1 MTKKNKIIYIL
12 TILLIWYL
20 FGTGAYAIEVEQV
33 AEVAV
38 PIKEERVQSES
49 SVLADKRLMASSS
62 YDMRNYITIRVKNQ
76 KSSSSCWTFS
86 TLNVLET
93 NLALTQKDYID
104 FSERHMNY
112 ATSKTFLDGINPLG
126 YEREVNNG
134 GNPIIGLSYMTRG
147 SGPILEENMKFS
159 EVEDKIN
166 LADIEG
172 KKVEKKIEEYVMF
185 PSINKVKQVDG
196 TLVYQ
201 LGNTNQTYTK
211 EQVLQV
217 RKQIKEHIMKYG
229 GLTAMTLSGS
239 GYSKYYNYNLE
250 YPAYYCDDASLE
262 PNHQVTIIGWDDNYP
277 VSNFNAEH
285 RPSEPG
291 AYLVLNSYGTGGSY
305 SQGCY
310 YISYEDTMIENCLVG
325 ITKVSNVDYDHIYQ
339 IDPLD
344 PSTQISLGDT
354 NMVYGANV
362 FKKNSIKREQINQIS
377 IASMSDVNCEVYINP
392 TDGDLSSSKLH
403 NVSSI
408 VSVKAG
414 YTTIKLKEPIEIE
427 GEEFAVVIECTNSDK
442 ALLTVE
448 APSSNPLWA
457 TATSQ
462 KGESFVSTDLL
473 NWTDLSDTNI
483 KNANLC
489 IKAFTEE
496 IDNDIISNE
505 YKIDEETHSISGIR
519 PNVTYTKVLLNNI
532 TTSEQI
538 KIYNK
543 SNQEIGENEYIATGM
558 RLVLN
563 NKKSYDLIVRGDIS
577 GNGLIDLLD
586 LSQIKYYMIGDINFD
601 SLSMK
606 AADVNQD
613 GNITISDMVL
623 IIQDIIGLINL

>member
-62 YDMRNYITIRVKNQ
+62 YDMRNDITIRVKNQ

-185 PSINKVKQVDG
+185 PSINKVKQVNG

-217 RKQIKEHIMKYG
+217 RKQIKEHLMKYG

-305 SQGCY
+305 PQGCY

-325 ITKVSNVDYDHIYQ
+325 ITKVSNVDYDNIYQ
-339 IDPLD
+339 SDPLG
-344 PSTQISLGDT
+344 PSTQISIEDAT
-354 NMVYGANV
+354 TIYGANV
-362 FKKNSIKREQINQIS
+362 FTRSCNKFEQINQIS
-377 IASMSDVNCEVYINP
+377 IASMEEMDCEVYIYP
-392 TDGDLSSSKLH
+392 VDGDLTSNKLQK
-403 NVSSI
+403 VSSI
-408 VSVKAG
+408 VSGKAG
-414 YTTIKLKEPIEIE
+414 YTTIKLDEPVNLTGVKFVVVVKFTNEEIVRVT
-427 GEEFAVVIECTNSDK
+427 A
-442 ALLTVE
+442 E
-448 APSSNPLWA
+448 APSSEFWA

-462 KGESFVSTDLL
+462 KGESFVSTNLV
-473 NWTDLSDTNI
+473 NWIDLSDTNI

-496 IDNDIISNE
+496 IDNDIMSNE
-505 YKIDEETHSISGIR
+505 YKINGDTHSILGIR

-532 TTSEQI
+532 STTSEV

-543 SNQEIGENEYIATGM
+543 SNQEIGANEKIATGM

-563 NKKSYDLIVRGDIS
+563 NNTSYDLIVNGDIS
-577 GNGLIDLLD
+577 GNGMIDLLD
-586 LSQIKYYMIGDINFD
+586 LSQIKYSIIDEVNLD

-623 IIQDIIGLINL
+623 IIQDIIGLKKL

>member
-62 YDMRNYITIRVKNQ
+62 YDMRNDITIRVKNQ

-217 RKQIKEHIMKYG
+217 RKQIKEHLMKYG

-305 SQGCY
+305 PQGCY

-325 ITKVSNVDYDHIYQ
+325 ITKVSNVDYDNIYQ
-339 IDPLD
+339 SDPLG
-344 PSTQISLGDT
+344 PSTQISIEDAT
-354 NMVYGANV
+354 TIYGANV
-362 FKKNSIKREQINQIS
+362 FTRSCNKFEQINQIS
-377 IASMSDVNCEVYINP
+377 IASMEEMDCEVYINP
-392 TDGDLSSSKLH
+392 VDGDLTSNKLQK
-403 NVSSI
+403 VSSI

-414 YTTIKLKEPIEIE
+414 YTTIKWDEPVNLTGEKFVVVVKFTNEEIVRVT
-427 GEEFAVVIECTNSDK
+427 A
-442 ALLTVE
+442 E
-448 APSSNPLWA
+448 APSSEFWA

-462 KGESFVSTDLL
+462 KGESFVSTNLV
-473 NWTDLSDTNI
+473 NWIDLSDTNI

-496 IDNDIISNE
+496 IDNDIMSNE
-505 YKIDEETHSISGIR
+505 YKINGDTHSILGIR

-532 TTSEQI
+532 STTSEV

-543 SNQEIGENEYIATGM
+543 SNQEIGANEKIATGM

-563 NKKSYDLIVRGDIS
+563 NNTSYDLIVNGDIS
-577 GNGLIDLLD
+577 GNGMIDLLD
-586 LSQIKYYMIGDINFD
+586 LSQIKYSIIDEVNLD

-623 IIQDIIGLINL
+623 IIQDIIGLKKL

>member
-62 YDMRNYITIRVKNQ
+62 YDMRNDITIRVKNQ

-112 ATSKTFLDGINPLG
+112 STSKTFLDGINPLG

-166 LADIEG
+166 LADIDG

-185 PSINKVKQVDG
+185 PSINKVKQVNG
-196 TLVYQ
+196 ALVYQ

-305 SQGCY
+305 PQGCY

-325 ITKVSNVDYDHIYQ
+325 ITKVSNVDYDNIYQ
-339 IDPLD
+339 SDPLG
-344 PSTQISLGDT
+344 PSTQISIEDAT
-354 NMVYGANV
+354 TIYGANV
-362 FKKNSIKREQINQIS
+362 FTRSCNKFEQINQIS
-377 IASMSDVNCEVYINP
+377 IASMEEMDCEVYINP
-392 TDGDLSSSKLH
+392 VDGDLTSNKLQK
-403 NVSSI
+403 VSSI

-414 YTTIKLKEPIEIE
+414 YTTIKWDEPVNLTGEKFVVVVKFTNEEIVRVT
-427 GEEFAVVIECTNSDK
+427 A
-442 ALLTVE
+442 E
-448 APSSNPLWA
+448 APSSEFWA

-462 KGESFVSTDLL
+462 KGESFVSTNLV
-473 NWTDLSDTNI
+473 NWIDLSDTNI

-496 IDNDIISNE
+496 IDNDIMSNE
-505 YKIDEETHSISGIR
+505 YKINGDTHSILGIR

-532 TTSEQI
+532 STTSEV

-543 SNQEIGENEYIATGM
+543 SNQEIGANEKIATGM

-563 NKKSYDLIVRGDIS
+563 NNTSYDLFVNGDIS
-577 GNGLIDLLD
+577 GNGMIDLLD
-586 LSQIKYYMIGDINFD
+586 LSQIKYSIIDEVNLD

-623 IIQDIIGLINL
+623 IIQDIIGLKKL

>member
-62 YDMRNYITIRVKNQ
+62 YDMRNDITIRVKNQ

-126 YEREVNNG
+126 YEREVNYG

-217 RKQIKEHIMKYG
+217 RKQIKEHLMKYG

-305 SQGCY
+305 PQGCY

-325 ITKVSNVDYDHIYQ
+325 ITKVSNVDYDNIYQ
-339 IDPLD
+339 SDPLG
-344 PSTQISLGDT
+344 PSTQISIEDAT
-354 NMVYGANV
+354 TIYGANV
-362 FKKNSIKREQINQIS
+362 FTRSCNKFEQINQIS
-377 IASMSDVNCEVYINP
+377 IASMEEMDCEVYINP
-392 TDGDLSSSKLH
+392 VDGDLTSNKLQK
-403 NVSSI
+403 VSSI

-414 YTTIKLKEPIEIE
+414 YTTIKWDEPVNLTGEKFVVVVKFTNEEIVRVT
-427 GEEFAVVIECTNSDK
+427 A
-442 ALLTVE
+442 E
-448 APSSNPLWA
+448 APSSEFWA

-462 KGESFVSTDLL
+462 KGESFVSTNLV
-473 NWTDLSDTNI
+473 NWIDLSDTNI

-496 IDNDIISNE
+496 IDNDIMSNE
-505 YKIDEETHSISGIR
+505 YKINGDTHSILGIR

-532 TTSEQI
+532 STTSEV

-543 SNQEIGENEYIATGM
+543 SNQEIGANEKIATGM

-563 NKKSYDLIVRGDIS
+563 NNTSYDLIVNGDIS
-577 GNGLIDLLD
+577 GNGMIDLLD
-586 LSQIKYYMIGDINFD
+586 LSQIKYSIIDEVNLD

-623 IIQDIIGLINL
+623 IIQDIIGLKKL

>member
-1 MTKKNKIIYIL
+1 
-12 TILLIWYL
+12 
-20 FGTGAYAIEVEQV
+20 
-33 AEVAV
+33 
-38 PIKEERVQSES
+38 
-49 SVLADKRLMASSS
+49 
-62 YDMRNYITIRVKNQ
+62 
-76 KSSSSCWTFS
+76 
-86 TLNVLET
+86 
-93 NLALTQKDYID
+93 
-104 FSERHMNY
+104 
-112 ATSKTFLDGINPLG
+112 
-126 YEREVNNG
+126 
-134 GNPIIGLSYMTRG
+134 MTRG

-166 LADIEG
+166 LADIDG

-185 PSINKVKQVDG
+185 PSINKVKQVNG
-196 TLVYQ
+196 ALVYQ

-305 SQGCY
+305 PQGCY

-325 ITKVSNVDYDHIYQ
+325 ITKVSNVDYDNIYQ
-339 IDPLD
+339 SDPLG

-403 NVSSI
+403 KVSSI

-496 IDNDIISNE
+496 IHNDIISNE

-613 GNITISDMVL
+613 GKVTISDMVL

>member
-62 YDMRNYITIRVKNQ
+62 YDMRNDITIRVKNQ

-185 PSINKVKQVDG
+185 PSINKVKQVNG

-217 RKQIKEHIMKYG
+217 RKQIKEHLMKYG

-305 SQGCY
+305 PQGCY

-325 ITKVSNVDYDHIYQ
+325 ITIVSNVEYDNIYQ
-339 IDPLD
+339 SDPLG
-344 PSTQISLGDT
+344 PSTQISIEDAT
-354 NMVYGANV
+354 TIYGANV
-362 FKKNSIKREQINQIS
+362 FTRSCNKFEQINQIS
-377 IASMSDVNCEVYINP
+377 IASMEEMDCEVYINP
-392 TDGDLSSSKLH
+392 VDGDLTSNKLQK
-403 NVSSI
+403 VSSI

-414 YTTIKLKEPIEIE
+414 YTTIKWDEPVNLTGEKFVVVVKFTNEEIVRVT
-427 GEEFAVVIECTNSDK
+427 A
-442 ALLTVE
+442 E
-448 APSSNPLWA
+448 APSSEFWA

-462 KGESFVSTDLL
+462 KGESFVSTNLV
-473 NWTDLSDTNI
+473 NWIDLSDTNI

-496 IDNDIISNE
+496 IDNDIMSNE
-505 YKIDEETHSISGIR
+505 YKINGDTHSILGIR

-532 TTSEQI
+532 STTSEV

-543 SNQEIGENEYIATGM
+543 SNQEIGANEKIATGM

-563 NKKSYDLIVRGDIS
+563 NNTSYDLIVNGDIS
-577 GNGLIDLLD
+577 GNGMIDLLD
-586 LSQIKYYMIGDINFD
+586 LSQIKYSIIDEVNLD

-623 IIQDIIGLINL
+623 IIQDIIGLKKL

>member
-62 YDMRNYITIRVKNQ
+62 YDMRNDITIRVKNQ

-112 ATSKTFLDGINPLG
+112 STSKTFLDGINPLG

-305 SQGCY
+305 PQGCY

-325 ITKVSNVDYDHIYQ
+325 ITKVSNVDYDNIYQ
-339 IDPLD
+339 SDPLG
-344 PSTQISLGDT
+344 PSTQISIEDAT
-354 NMVYGANV
+354 TIYGANV
-362 FKKNSIKREQINQIS
+362 FTRSCNKFEQINQIS
-377 IASMSDVNCEVYINP
+377 IASMEEMDCEVYINP
-392 TDGDLSSSKLH
+392 VDGDLTSNKLQK
-403 NVSSI
+403 VSSI

-414 YTTIKLKEPIEIE
+414 YTTIKWDEPVNLTGEKFVVVVKFTNEEIVRVT
-427 GEEFAVVIECTNSDK
+427 A
-442 ALLTVE
+442 E
-448 APSSNPLWA
+448 APSSEFWA

-462 KGESFVSTDLL
+462 KGESFVSTNLV
-473 NWTDLSDTNI
+473 NWIDLSDTNI

-496 IDNDIISNE
+496 IDNDIMSNE
-505 YKIDEETHSISGIR
+505 YKINGDTHSILGIR

-532 TTSEQI
+532 STTSEV

-543 SNQEIGENEYIATGM
+543 SNQEIGANEKIATGM

-563 NKKSYDLIVRGDIS
+563 NNTSYDLFVNGDIS
-577 GNGLIDLLD
+577 GNGMIDLLD
-586 LSQIKYYMIGDINFD
+586 LSQIKYSIIDEVNLD

-623 IIQDIIGLINL
+623 IIQDIIGLKKL